1 MMNRT
6 HLAVPLL
13 AGFLLAAG
21 SLLSPPARAAEPA
34 TVNFVYDWPNADFE
48 LVPITVA
55 QEKGFY
61 AQQGLK
67 VHVAFP
73 PNSQT
78 TAQMLVTGR
87 GDIGFEATTDVI
99 FAAAHDIP
107 VISIAF
113 YSQSNNWG
121 LIGRP
126 GEKVSLDDLRGKS
139 IAIFTDSWTKA
150 MMPFV
155 LKAAQLNENDVR
167 LIIAQDDDIT
177 LLLAKKIDIAT
188 NTSNYALPEVVDA
201 VHKQPTMLIGK
212 DAAVPDVPIWCYTS
226 SHAWLKAH
234 PELATK
240 WLAATRQGMEWA
252 TAHPDA
258 AAALFTK
265 AYPQAGTLSYNQL
278 GWKATVPLLKGPD
291 GYMTQS
297 GAQWLGIAQALQ
309 TTGQI
314 KEVLKPSVY
323 YTNEYLK

>member
-1 MMNRT
+1 MNLRY
-6 HLAVPLL
+6 LALPVL
-13 AGFLLAAG
+13 AGFLLAGG
-21 SLLSPPARAAEPA
+21 SMLTPPAHAADVA
-34 TVNFVYDWPNADFE
+34 TVNFVYDWPTADFE
-48 LVPITVA
+48 LIPITVA
-55 QEKGFY
+55 EEKGFY
-61 AQQGLK
+61 AKEGLK
-67 VHVAFP
+67 VNVAFP

-87 GDIGFEATTDVI
+87 GDIGFETTTDVI
-99 FAAAHDIP
+99 FAGAHGIP

-113 YSQSNNWG
+113 YSQTNNWG

-126 GEKVSLDDLRGKS
+126 GETLSLDDLKGKS

-155 LKAAQLNENDVR
+155 LKAAKLNENDVR

-201 VHKQPTMLIGK
+201 VHKNPTMLIGK
-212 DAAVPDVPIWCYTS
+212 DAGVPDVPIWCYTS

-234 PELATK
+234 PELASK

-252 TAHPDA
+252 SAHPDA

-265 AYPQAGTLSYNQL
+265 AYPQAGTLAYNEL
-278 GWKATVPLLKGPD
+278 GWKATVPLLKGPN

-297 GAQWLGIAQALQ
+297 DAQWLGIADALHS
-309 TTGQI
+309 TNQI
-314 KEVLKPSVY
+314 KEVLKASVY